1 MKPVNKE
8 IVLDISDL
16 LPNGEGVAEINAR
29 RVQVRNALPR
39 EVVRARILKKK
50 KGIKYADAIE
60 VVRSSQDRTDIAC
73 KSYPRCGG
81 CSMLHMLPSKEVE
94 LKSKKLN
101 MDLKSRGI
109 VFEETLDPVVNNFLH
124 YRRKAR
130 LGVKCLGDTV
140 LVGFRESFSSR
151 VARIDACKILTYE
164 LSNLIPILKE
174 TISQCSIK
182 QFIPQIEV
190 AEGDLGRAIIVRH
203 LRRLTELDL
212 TIWRRFS
219 EKQQVSVYLQSAGY
233 DSMILLKT
241 NTSESLLGYSL
252 EEQGIFVRF
261 KPEQFIQVNSKIN
274 EDLVRTALCFFGD
287 LKNKLIDDY
296 FCGIGNFSL
305 PLAREGASVRG
316 FELSEDAVGMASI
329 NARNNGLSH
338 RAQFFALDLYEKS
351 PAENRSCDGLL
362 LDPPRS
368 GAGPHFSKWLD
379 AESCEKIVYV
389 SCNSESLANDSETI
403 IKKGFQPK
411 KIALFNMF
419 PGTSHFETIALFVR
433 E

>member
-8 IVLDISDL
+8 VVLDISGL

-29 RVQVRNALPR
+29 RVQVRNALPG
-39 EVVRARILKKK
+39 EVVSARILKKK

-94 LKSKKLN
+94 LKSKKLD
-101 MDLKSRGI
+101 MDLKNRGI

-151 VARIDACKILTYE
+151 VARIDACKILTCE

-174 TISQCSIK
+174 TISRCSIK

-203 LRRLTELDL
+203 LRSFTELDL

-219 EKQQVSVYLQSAGY
+219 EKHRVTVYFQPGGY
-233 DSMILLKT
+233 DSLVLLT
-241 NTSESLLGYSL
+241 TGTSECVLNYSL
-252 EEQGIFVRF
+252 QEQGVSIWFQ
-261 KPEQFIQVNSKIN
+261 PEQFIQVNSTMN
-274 EDLVRTALCFFGD
+274 EDLVRTVLCFFGD
-287 LKNKLIDDY
+287 LRNKCIDEL

-305 PLAREGASVRG
+305 PLARGGASVHG
-316 FELSEDAVGMASI
+316 FELSKDSVEMAST
-329 NARNNGLSH
+329 NAKKNGLSD
-338 RAQFFALDLYEKS
+338 RAHFSALDLYQELPTEK
-351 PAENRSCDGLL
+351 RLCGGLL

-368 GAGPHFSKWLD
+368 GAGPHFSNWLNSK
-379 AESCEKIVYV
+379 SCEKIVYV
-389 SCNSESLANDSETI
+389 SCNSESLASDSETI
-403 IKKGFQPK
+403 VSKGFKPK

-419 PGTSHFETIALFVR
+419 PGTSHFETIALYTK